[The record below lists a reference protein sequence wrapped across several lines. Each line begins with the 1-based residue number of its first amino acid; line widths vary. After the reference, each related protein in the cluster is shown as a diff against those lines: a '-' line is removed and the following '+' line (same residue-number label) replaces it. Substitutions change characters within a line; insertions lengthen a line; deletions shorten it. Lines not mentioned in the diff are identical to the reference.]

1 MPAKAVF
8 ERVLREA
15 GIGIAL
21 LLMIA
26 IFSATAPHFTDES
39 NVKNIL
45 TQITINLIMA
55 TGMTFVILIGGIDL
69 SVGSVLA
76 LCAMVA
82 GLVLKSQWLPV
93 PVAIAA
99 AALTSVVVG
108 MTCGLINGFVSSF
121 WSVPSFIVTLG
132 MLNIARGAAL
142 EVTDART
149 LFEFPNR
156 FNDFGTATLLRIPAI
171 FLVALALVLLGWAVL
186 TRTVFGRLIYSIG
199 NNEEAV
205 RLSGHNTF
213 IFKVAAFVISG
224 LTVGIGAIIYM
235 ARLTIASPILGT
247 GFELNAIAAV
257 IIGGTSLN
265 GGRGSLI
272 GTFLGACLIG
282 VLADGLILIG
292 IGDFVRQMITGGVII
307 LAVGKL
313 LRYSWE
319 LQLHLGIN
327 RLLLWRR
334 NAQLFCHP
342 HQLCQRSGPHL
353 LHDSPTL
360 DFDGKFGGPQ
370 LRGNLL
376 IE

>member
-1 MPAKAVF
+1 MLDEKRATSDQSKPTDSKMPAKAVF

-149 LFEFPNR
+149 LFEFPNM

-292 IGDFVRQMITGGVII
+292 VGDFVRQMITGGVII
-307 LAVGKL
+307 LAVIL
-313 LRYSWE
+313 
-319 LQLHLGIN
+319 
-327 RLLLWRR
+327 
-334 NAQLFCHP
+334 
-342 HQLCQRSGPHL
+342 
-353 LHDSPTL
+353 DSYRARIA
-360 DFDGKFGGPQ
+360 D
-370 LRGNLL
+370 RAR
-376 IE
+376 

>member
-1 MPAKAVF
+1 MLDENRAISDQSKSTGSKMPAKAVF
-8 ERVLREA
+8 QRVLREA

-26 IFSATAPHFTDES
+26 TFSATAPHFTDES

-69 SVGSVLA
+69 SVGSVMA

-82 GLVLKSQWLPV
+82 GLVLKSESLPV

-108 MTCGLINGFVSSF
+108 MICGFINGFVSSF

-149 LFEFPNR
+149 LFEFPNI

-205 RLSGHNTF
+205 RLSGHDTF

-307 LAVGKL
+307 LAVILDSYRAKIAD
-313 LRYSWE
+313 R
-319 LQLHLGIN
+319 
-327 RLLLWRR
+327 
-334 NAQLFCHP
+334 AQ
-342 HQLCQRSGPHL
+342 
-353 LHDSPTL
+353 
-360 DFDGKFGGPQ
+360 
-370 LRGNLL
+370 
-376 IE
+376 

>member
-108 MTCGLINGFVSSF
+108 MTCGFVNGFVSSF

-149 LFEFPNR
+149 LFEFPNM

-171 FLVALALVLLGWAVL
+171 FLVALALVLLGWVCVDA
-186 TRTVFGRLIYSIG
+186 
-199 NNEEAV
+199 N
-205 RLSGHNTF
+205 
-213 IFKVAAFVISG
+213 
-224 LTVGIGAIIYM
+224 
-235 ARLTIASPILGT
+235 
-247 GFELNAIAAV
+247 
-257 IIGGTSLN
+257 SL
-265 GGRGSLI
+265 RPAHL
-272 GTFLGACLIG
+272 FH
-282 VLADGLILIG
+282 
-292 IGDFVRQMITGGVII
+292 RQ
-307 LAVGKL
+307 
-313 LRYSWE
+313 
-319 LQLHLGIN
+319 Q
-327 RLLLWRR
+327 
-334 NAQLFCHP
+334 
-342 HQLCQRSGPHL
+342 
-353 LHDSPTL
+353 
-360 DFDGKFGGPQ
+360 
-370 LRGNLL
+370 
-376 IE
+376 